1 MVSGAFVC
9 VWRHTALFVKLTEG
23 EKFNGWTSES
33 LAAYR
38 RERDKVADVVPG
50 NIVTE
55 FKRGKPAM
63 RIEGAGRAYSPFTRS
78 HQ

>member
-1 MVSGAFVC
+1 M
-9 VWRHTALFVKLTEG
+9 KLTKG
-23 EKFNGWTSES
+23 EQANGWDEQS

-55 FKRGKPAM
+55 FKRGKPPM
-63 RIEGAGRAYSPFTRS
+63 RIEGAGMAYNPLTRS
-78 HQ
+78 FG